1 MNYATQNISLAP
13 IEGLENCSS
22 KVEFLEEYFKHRGLH
37 EFKKAEF
44 AQLVKQNV
52 SGFSDVSE
60 EIKEIISEL
69 SKNNLPTKKA

>member
-22 KVEFLEEYFKHRGLH
+22 KVEFLEEFFKHRGLH

-44 AQLVKQNV
+44 AQEVKRNI
-52 SGFSDVSE
+52 SGIEDISP
-60 EIKEIISEL
+60 EIHNIINEL
-69 SKNNLPTKKA
+69 SESTIRA